1 VVANPNNGMGH
12 DNPILPE
19 VDTFKLVAETRKQ
32 VMAVADIARD
42 AIKAHYTDPAL
53 LADFIERHQTP
64 VYVFGR
70 GLFQHFCLWALGFE
84 PGFIPPAK
92 GRRYRL
98 LQQFLKLQSS
108 FHAFRFPSLR
118 LHPQGKQ
125 GEKPDCH
132 FNHGVFVL
140 TRPLFT
146 VGFISH
152 QLHHWLAFRSGMRGY
167 CERSQRLYRK
177 FWNENNGQI
186 GAEVYKMKAEDMLA
200 LKAAINRD
208 MEALQFLKDIASEVL
223 IPAKQ
228 ARHISKGKA
237 SA

>member
-1 VVANPNNGMGH
+1 MVANPNNGMGH

-53 LADFIERHQTP
+53 MAAFIERHQTP

-70 GLFQHFCLWALGFE
+70 GLLQHFCLWALGFE

-92 GRRYRL
+92 GRRYQL
-98 LQQFLKLQSS
+98 LQQFLKLQ
-108 FHAFRFPSLR
+108 ARFQPK
-118 LHPQGKQ
+118 PKQ
-125 GEKPDCH
+125 GDRINCH

-167 CERSQRLYRK
+167 CERSQQLYRK

-186 GAEVYKMKAEDMLA
+186 GPEVYKMKAEDLLA

-208 MEALQFLKDIASEVL
+208 MEALEFLKEIANEVL